1 MTAKEFSDKFDTLL
15 NSYKTSVPYGY
26 EQGNFDFTIN
36 EYEKSIYLTQAQEA
50 LVRGYFTNATDID
63 ATFEGSENARKSI
76 EALVYTAELEPWET
90 VRLHITKDS
99 TFFRLDKDNEDNDRN
114 LNIWFVIYESLKYVT
129 SKDGDNKSPTACI
142 YDTLVDEDNNK
153 VEYSYTNVV
162 PITHDDFY
170 RTYNNPFR
178 GATNKRALRLT
189 AGNNLYEVISKYP
202 IDKYF
207 IRYVKRPEPII
218 LETLPDDLTIY
229 GKNSTYTVDGV
240 EICCELDESLHDIIL
255 SNAVQLALQYH
266 TLTTGKVPVPQQTS
280 SKKDDN
286 ND

>member
-26 EQGNFDFTIN
+26 EQGNFDFTLN

-50 LVRGYFTNATDID
+50 LVRSYFTSATDVD

-76 EALVYTAELEPWET
+76 EALVVDEYLNPASTSDS
-90 VRLHITKDS
+90 RHIVANSK
-99 TFFRLDKDNEDNDRN
+99 FFIVPND
-114 LNIWFVIYESLKYVT
+114 LWFTIYESVKYST
-129 SKDGDNKSPTACI
+129 EGEGNIPDKQCTINTIKAEGNA
-142 YDTLVDEDNNK
+142 
-153 VEYSYTNVV
+153 YTNVI

-178 GATNKRALRLT
+178 GVTNKRALRLT
-189 AGNNLYEVISKYP
+189 AGNKLYEVVSKYD

-218 LETLPDDLTIY
+218 LEELPDDLTIY
-229 GKNSTYTVDGV
+229 GKSSTYTVDNV

-286 ND
+286 D

>member
-36 EYEKSIYLTQAQEA
+36 EYEKSIYLTQAQEQF
-50 LVRGYFTNATDID
+50 VKSYFTNSTDID
-63 ATFEGSENARKSI
+63 TTFEGSENARKSL
-76 EALVYTAELEPWET
+76 ESLVYDVELSPDST
-90 VRLHITKDS
+90 INTIRQHITKDS
-99 TFFRLDKDNEDNDRN
+99 VFFKIDKDSEDED
-114 LNIWFVIYESLKYVT
+114 LNIWFTIYESIK
-129 SKDGDNKSPTACI
+129 
-142 YDTLVDEDNNK
+142 YDTSDGEGKANSDCLKTVINAQGN
-153 VEYSYTNVV
+153 SYTNVL

-178 GATNKRALRLT
+178 GVTNKRALRLT
-189 AGNNLYEVISKYP
+189 AGNNLYEVVSKYP

-207 IRYVKRPEPII
+207 IRYVKKPEPII
-218 LETLPDDLTIY
+218 LEDLPDGLSINGESESKT
-229 GKNSTYTVDGV
+229 
-240 EICCELDESLHDIIL
+240 CQLDDTLHDTIL
-255 SNAVQLALQYH
+255 SMAVQLALQYH
-266 TLTTGKVPVPQQTS
+266 SLTTGKVPVPQQTS

>member
-1 MTAKEFSDKFDTLL
+1 MDEKEFSDRFDTLL

-26 EQGNFDFTIN
+26 EQGNFDFTLN
-36 EYEKSIYLTQAQEA
+36 EYEKSIYLTQAQEQF
-50 LVRGYFTNATDID
+50 VKGYFSTATDVD

-76 EALVYTAELEPWET
+76 ESLVYDAELEPWDT
-90 VRLHITKDS
+90 QRLHITKDS
-99 TFFRLDKDNEDNDRN
+99 TFFRLDKDSENNDRN
-114 LNIWFVIYESLKYVT
+114 LDIWFIIYESLKYV
-129 SKDGDNKSPTACI
+129 
-142 YDTLVDEDNNK
+142 YDTEEGTPTNCIATSVDTQGN
-153 VEYSYTNVV
+153 SYTNVI

-202 IDKYF
+202 IDKYY
-207 IRYVKRPEPII
+207 IRYVKKPEPII
-218 LETLPDDLTIY
+218 LEDLPDDLTIN
-229 GKNSTYTVDGV
+229 GKSTSQT
-240 EICCELDESLHDIIL
+240 CQLDDTLHDTIL
-255 SNAVQLALQYH
+255 SMAVQLALQYH
-266 TLTTGKVPVPQQTS
+266 TLTTGKVPVPQEKS

>member
-1 MTAKEFSDKFDTLL
+1 MNEKEFSDKFDTLL

-26 EQGNFDFTIN
+26 EEGSFDFTLN
-36 EYEKSIYLTQAQEA
+36 EYEKSIYLTQAQESF
-50 LVRGYFTNATDID
+50 VRSYFTNSTDID
-63 ATFEGSENARKSI
+63 GTFEGSENARKSI
-76 EALVYTAELEPWET
+76 ESLVKDKYLNPVDTAESN
-90 VRLHITKDS
+90 HIVANSK
-99 TFFRLDKDNEDNDRN
+99 FFIVPDDL
-114 LNIWFVIYESLKYVT
+114 WFTIYESVKYST
-129 SKDGDNKSPTACI
+129 EGEGNIPDKKCMINTIKAQGNA
-142 YDTLVDEDNNK
+142 
-153 VEYSYTNVV
+153 YTNVM

-178 GATNKRALRLT
+178 GVTNRRALRLT
-189 AGNNLYEVISKYP
+189 AANKLYEVVSKYD

-218 LETLPDDLTIY
+218 LEDLPDGLTIN
-229 GKNSTYTVDGV
+229 GEDSPNDPVCV
-240 EICCELDESLHDIIL
+240 LDESLHDIIL

>member
-1 MTAKEFSDKFDTLL
+1 MDKKEFSDKFDTLL

-26 EQGNFDFTIN
+26 EQGNFDFTLN

-50 LVRGYFTNATDID
+50 FVRGYFTSATDID

-76 EALVYTAELEPWET
+76 EALVYDAVLESSET
-90 VRLHITKDS
+90 LNLRQHIVKGSKFFSLEKDANNVP
-99 TFFRLDKDNEDNDRN
+99 LDV
-114 LNIWFVIYESLKYVT
+114 WFVIYESLVYET
-129 SKDGDNKSPTACI
+129 SEEDDIKKPNSCVYDN
-142 YDTLVDEDNNK
+142 VDAK
-153 VEYSYTNVV
+153 GWGYTISI

-178 GATNKRALRLT
+178 GVTNRRALRLT
-189 AGNNLYEVISKYP
+189 AGEKLYEVVSKYD

-218 LETLPDDLTIY
+218 LENLPDGLTIN
-229 GKNSTYTVDGV
+229 GKDEPNDPVCV
-240 EICCELDESLHDIIL
+240 LDESLHDIIL

-266 TLTTGKVPVPQQTS
+266 SLTTGKVPVPQQTS
-280 SKKDDN
+280 SKKDD
-286 ND
+286 DKD

>member
-26 EQGNFDFTIN
+26 EQGNFDFTLN

-50 LVRGYFTNATDID
+50 LVRGYFTSATDVD
-63 ATFEGSENARKSI
+63 VTFEGSENARKSI
-76 EALVYTAELEPWET
+76 EALVYDAVLET
-90 VRLHITKDS
+90 SDALNLRQHIVKGSKFFSLEEDS
-99 TFFRLDKDNEDNDRN
+99 EGNP
-114 LNIWFVIYESLKYVT
+114 LNIWFVIYESLVYET
-129 SKDGDNKSPTACI
+129 SKEGDVKEPTECI
-142 YDTLVDEDNNK
+142 YDNVDAK
-153 VEYSYTNVV
+153 GWGYTVV
-162 PITHDDFY
+162 IPITHDDFY

-178 GATNKRALRLT
+178 GATSRRALRLT
-189 AGNNLYEVISKYP
+189 AGEKLYEVVSKYP

-218 LETLPDDLTIY
+218 LEELPDGLSIY
-229 GKNSTYTVDGV
+229 GKSSTYTVDNV

-280 SKKDDN
+280 SKKDDD